1 MALMKA
7 ATRRAIQKYLLIVL
21 ALVTVRTAW
30 ILYRRSAPLPSR
42 PAPRVYVNPDY
53 YVYPP
58 RAYLTDFASA
68 GKLVGT
74 MVWVRDGYRY
84 PAFPFDPGRRRT
96 QHSREADLLPPL
108 RQITIGDVTREPGK
122 QPGIEEVN
130 LVFEDEKASPPFR
143 SVNIGVCGRGQG
155 CRFYFDEMFFLKDPR
170 LLYSHWDAE
179 TWKAIERHEI
189 REGMTEAQIGLA
201 LGYGRVISDG
211 RGVPGAERVVEFRPP
226 GKPAVMVTFDPRGY
240 ARFIQ
245 TISDKEKMETV
256 SVSFPRH
263 PNFRQSA

>member
-1 MALMKA
+1 MVPMKP
-7 ATRRAIQKYLLIVL
+7 ATRRTIQKYLLIVL

-30 ILYRRSAPLPSR
+30 ILYRRSAPLPAR
-42 PAPRVYVNPDY
+42 PAPHIYVNPDY

-58 RAYLTDFASA
+58 HAYLTDFASA

-74 MVWVRDGYRY
+74 VVWVREGYRY
-84 PAFPFDPGRRRT
+84 PAYPYDPGFRRT
-96 QHSREADLLPPL
+96 QHGGDADLLPPL

-122 QPGIEEVN
+122 KPGIEEVN
-130 LVFEDEKASPPFR
+130 LVFQDEKASPPFR
-143 SVNIGVCGRGQG
+143 SVNIGVCERRHG

-189 REGMTEAQIGLA
+189 REGMTEAQINFA
-201 LGYGRVISDG
+201 AGYGRVISDG
-211 RGVPGAERVVEFRPP
+211 RGIPGAERVVEFRPP
-226 GKPAVMVTFDPRGY
+226 GRPPVIVTFDSRGY

-245 TISDKEKMETV
+245 TISERERMERA
-256 SVSFPRH
+256 SALFAPRRNPRH
-263 PNFRQSA
+263 SA